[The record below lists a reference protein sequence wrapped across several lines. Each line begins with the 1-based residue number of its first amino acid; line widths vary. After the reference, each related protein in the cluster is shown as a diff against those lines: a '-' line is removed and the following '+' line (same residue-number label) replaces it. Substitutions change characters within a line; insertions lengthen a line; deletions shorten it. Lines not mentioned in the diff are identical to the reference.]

1 MANRQNEQRM
11 PAQPGR
17 SDRGSSR
24 DDRTRTYDEENV
36 RGVGESDDDEFEE
49 IEELEED
56 EEEEGNF

>member
-1 MANRQNEQRM
+1 MANRQNERSM

-17 SDRGSSR
+17 DRGSSR
-24 DDRTRTYDEENV
+24 DDRTRYGDEEHV
-36 RGVGESDDDEFEE
+36 RGVGDSDDEFEE